1 MRKIELTRHEKQLV
15 IENSSKTSDLLTT
28 LVSILVTRTQEN
40 TARDDPAWQVAH
52 EKLQELGS
60 RITALQRCEMS
71 PVESTGLDYVRDM
84 ISVLQLPRVVGEYFH
99 ICKTDTE
106 IDLSLSEQVSASNIH
121 LARRFD
127 NFSLK
132 SGITITIT
140 IKHEC
145 A

>member
-1 MRKIELTRHEKQLV
+1 MRKIELTSHEKQLV

-28 LVSILVTRTQEN
+28 IVSILVTRTQEN
-40 TARDDPAWQVAH
+40 TKKDDPAWKLAND
-52 EKLQELGS
+52 KLQDLGP

-84 ISVLQLPRVVGEYFH
+84 ISLLQIPRVVSEYFH
-99 ICKTDTE
+99 ICNTDPE
-106 IDLSLSEQVSASNIH
+106 ITLPMGENDSARDIH
-121 LARRFD
+121 LARRFE

-132 SGITITIT
+132 TGITITIQ
-140 IKHEC
+140 